1 MPAVA
6 NWAAEEPTRLTTPN
20 HDLRAA
26 TRPAGAALARADS
39 AGRMWVVLP
48 ALLPRFCPGG
58 GVASGAWVPAW
69 PPNRLTPFGLSLG
82 TTCRPGPRLM
92 APTGAAGLI
101 CLA

>member
-39 AGRMWVVLP
+39 AIR
-48 ALLPRFCPGG
+48 R
-58 GVASGAWVPAW
+58 
-69 PPNRLTPFGLSLG
+69 R
-82 TTCRPGPRLM
+82 
-92 APTGAAGLI
+92 
-101 CLA
+101 